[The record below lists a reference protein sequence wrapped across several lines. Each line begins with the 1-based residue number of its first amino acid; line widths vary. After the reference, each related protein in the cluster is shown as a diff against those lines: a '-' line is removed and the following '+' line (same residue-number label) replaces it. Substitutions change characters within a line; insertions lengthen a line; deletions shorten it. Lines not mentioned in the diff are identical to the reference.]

1 LLFADLMR
9 GPQGIADLARA
20 LRATVRHIDA
30 LLEAFP
36 EEEVVVTTKMI
47 QWLVQTDGGI
57 AGLVLRLTLAIAI
70 FPHRAQKVLGWF
82 GGHGFKRT
90 MKFFTDS
97 GTPAV
102 FALLAIAAEFL
113 GPLGLAV
120 GLLTRV
126 AAFGI
131 ACVMLVAIVTVHWPH
146 GFFMNWYGNQK
157 GEGFEYHCLCSGSRS
172 P

>member
-1 LLFADLMR
+1 MSTA
-9 GPQGIADLARA
+9 
-20 LRATVRHIDA
+20 
-30 LLEAFP
+30 
-36 EEEVVVTTKMI
+36 
-47 QWLVQTDGGI
+47 QWLLQTDSSVV
-57 AGLVLRLTLAIAI
+57 GLILRITLAVVM
-70 FPHRAQKVLGWF
+70 FPHGAQKVLGWF
-82 GGHGFKRT
+82 GGHGFRET
-90 MKFFTDS
+90 MKSFTGS
-97 GTPAV
+97 GIPAM

-157 GEGFEYHCLCSGSRS
+157 GEGFEYHLLVLSIAITLIIVGAGGWSLDGALVG
-172 P
+172 PQ

>member
-1 LLFADLMR
+1 MS
-9 GPQGIADLARA
+9 
-20 LRATVRHIDA
+20 TV
-30 LLEAFP
+30 
-36 EEEVVVTTKMI
+36 
-47 QWLVQTDGGI
+47 QWLLQTDSSVV
-57 AGLVLRLTLAIAI
+57 GLILRITLAVVM
-70 FPHRAQKVLGWF
+70 FPHGAQKVLGWF
-82 GGHGFKRT
+82 GGHGFRET
-90 MKFFTDS
+90 MKSFTGS
-97 GTPAV
+97 GIPAM

-157 GEGFEYHCLCSGSRS
+157 GEGFEYHLLVLGIAITLIIVGAGAWSLDGAVTG
-172 P
+172 PH